1 MDIISEYRI
10 LKSAAGYYIGQGY
23 READWD
29 GMYWLPYDRY
39 SGYYRTADDA
49 KSGLMHMILDC
60 DVSDDDEYI
69 MVRAYFEDNIS
80 FWHLLEDYS

>member
-23 READWD
+23 RESDWD

-39 SGYYRTADDA
+39 TGYYQMML
-49 KSGLMHMILDC
+49 SL
-60 DVSDDDEYI
+60 S
-69 MVRAYFEDNIS
+69 
-80 FWHLLEDYS
+80 